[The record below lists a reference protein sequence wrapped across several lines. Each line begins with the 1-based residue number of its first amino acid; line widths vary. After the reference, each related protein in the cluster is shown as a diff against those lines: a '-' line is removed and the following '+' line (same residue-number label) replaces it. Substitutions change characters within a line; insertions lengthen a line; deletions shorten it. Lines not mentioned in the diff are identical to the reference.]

1 MANNSELLTQ
11 GFRITL
17 KTLVPYVVSE
27 LKSQYEDEWWT
38 KGVYAII
45 YDDHK
50 QDYPEKTS
58 DEDAIARMDVLLT
71 LKTIDQNWG
80 YFKKKLPREYK
91 SWVNEALA
99 ARNKWAHQ
107 SDEEFTDS
115 KTARALETMSLLCQ
129 PINVEAEA
137 ELQTLVR
144 TARYG
149 NEKGS
154 VAATPKKV
162 IVKVKR
168 PVSVSTPQYGNLKS
182 WRDVIWPHVD
192 VSEGRYKKA
201 EFAADLSQVINGK
214 ASSEYRDPVEFFN
227 RTYITTGMSNLLTQA
242 LERISGKGGEPV
254 VQLKTAFG
262 GGKTH
267 TMLALYHMFG
277 GRVSPENIPAL
288 KPLTDKVGLA
298 TIPKANIAV
307 LVGTALSKST
317 SRRPADMPGI
327 TINTLWGEMAYQ
339 LAKAAGDPSLYDI
352 VKEADKKGVNPGSAA
367 LTELFDK
374 SGSTLILLDELVAY
388 GRELYDKT
396 NLPAGT
402 YASFI
407 SFIQSLTEAADGSPR
422 CMVVASIPESD
433 MEVGGEYGQ
442 KTLEEIS
449 HHFGRKETIWKPVEA
464 SEGFEVVRRRLFMEC
479 QDIGARDAVCEAFF
493 KMYQDNPQD
502 FPVECRQLDYLER
515 MKQCYPIH
523 PEVFDRLYDDWA
535 TLEKFQRTRGVLR
548 LMAAVIN
555 NLWENGNADLLI
567 LPSSIPVCA
576 PFVKEELL
584 RYLDDSWNAI
594 VDNEIDGKKS
604 TPFKIDSKDPRFG
617 VVHACVK
624 VTRTLFFGSAPSSGT
639 NNRGIALNQMMLGC
653 TEPGDKL
660 FTYSDALNRL
670 VSTLSYLY
678 SGYGNYWFDTR
689 PTLRKMMEEKASR
702 VSDDEANDLIRSFT
716 KQTPKGR
723 VFKTVHI
730 CPSQSLDIPDEQES
744 RLVIL
749 DHLCCYTTEES
760 DDNEVRRKINDI
772 LSTRGSSPRIYK
784 NMLVF
789 CFADRKSVNSLIPD
803 AKKYIAWKQIDK
815 DKDDLEL
822 SNADKRTIADNL
834 TSSKSNLTTKIIS
847 AYSWVCDPRVSTS
860 NPKEF
865 ELTFEQ
871 LSTTDNI
878 VASCESK
885 FLQSEAIVN
894 KFSAMRLS
902 IDLQN
907 YIWKNSNHVEI
918 KELWKYYT
926 SYCYLT
932 RLMNFRVLEDA
943 IMEALRSHAYFAI
956 ADGIAPDGKY
966 VNLRWDA
973 DSISID
979 SSSFLVS
986 KFVAETI
993 LKDKETS
1000 ETVVVES
1007 ESMSAEEIVTSV
1019 PIQSPFSPFS
1029 TGGSSTASGGSKPT
1043 TKYKSFYLTKD
1054 INIVR
1059 FSRDVQRIYDEVI
1072 DKLQSVPN
1080 ARVKVSLEVHADF
1093 DSNSV
1098 DVNTKRSVEE
1108 NCTALGIDDFG
1119 FDE

>member
-17 KTLVPYVVSE
+17 KTLLPYVISE
-27 LKSQYEDEWWT
+27 LKSQYEDDWWN

-45 YDDHK
+45 HPNQK
-50 QDYPEKTS
+50 PDYPEQCS
-58 DEDAIARMDVLLT
+58 DEDATSRMDILLT
-71 LKTIDQNWG
+71 LKTIDQNWF

-91 SWVNEALA
+91 SWVNELISV
-99 ARNKWAHQ
+99 RNKWAHQ

-129 PINVEAEA
+129 PINADAEA
-137 ELQTLVR
+137 ELQALVR

-154 VAATPKKV
+154 IVAAPKKV
-162 IVKVKR
+162 VVKVKK
-168 PVSVSTPQYGNLKS
+168 PGIVAANQNGNLKS
-182 WRDVIWPHVD
+182 WRDVIWPHAD

-214 ASSEYRDPVEFFN
+214 ASFEYRDPVEFFG
-227 RTYITTGMSNLLTQA
+227 RTYITTGMSNLLIQA

-267 TMLALYHMFG
+267 TMLALYHMFS

-298 TIPKANIAV
+298 AIPKANIAV
-307 LVGTALSKST
+307 LVGTALNKSS

-374 SGSTLILLDELVAY
+374 SGPTLILMDELVAY

-442 KTLEEIS
+442 KTLEDLS

-464 SEGFEVVRRRLFMEC
+464 SEGFEVVRRRLFTEC
-479 QDIGARDAVCEAFF
+479 QDPSARDAVCEALF
-493 KMYQDNPQD
+493 KMYQENPQD

-555 NLWENGNADLLI
+555 NLWENGNEDLLI

-594 VDNEIDGKKS
+594 VDNEVDGKKS
-604 TPFKIDSKDPRFG
+604 TPFKIDSKELRFG
-617 VVHACVK
+617 VTQACVK
-624 VTRTLFFGSAPSSGT
+624 VTRTMFFGSAPSAGT
-639 NNRGIALNQMMLGC
+639 NNRGISLNQMMLGC
-653 TEPGDKL
+653 AEPGDKL

-670 VSTLSYLY
+670 ISTLSYLY

-702 VSDDEANDLIRSFT
+702 VSDDEANDLICSFI

-730 CPSQSLDIPDEQES
+730 CPSQSLDIPDEQEA

-749 DHLCCYTTEES
+749 DHLCCYTPEEGA
-760 DDNEVRRKINDI
+760 DNEVKHKINDI

-789 CFADRKSVNSLIPD
+789 CFADRKSVNALIPE
-803 AKKYIAWKQIDK
+803 AKKYIAWRQIDK

-822 SNADKRTIADNL
+822 SNADKRTIAENL
-834 TSSKSNLTTKIIS
+834 ATTKSNLVTKVIS
-847 AYSWVCDPRVSTS
+847 AYSWVCDPRVSTD

-865 ELTFEQ
+865 NLTFEQ

-878 VASCESK
+878 VTSCESK

-907 YIWKNSNHVEI
+907 YIWKNTDHVEI

-932 RLMNFRVLEDA
+932 RLMNYSVLEEA
-943 IMEALRSHAYFAI
+943 IMDALRSHAYFAI

-966 VNLRWDA
+966 VNLRWEA
-973 DSISID
+973 DSITIED
-979 SSSFLVS
+979 SSFLV
-986 KFVAETI
+986 KKTIAEPI
-993 LKDKETS
+993 IS
-1000 ETVVVES
+1000 EEKGSEGITPGNGTVVTYETKITTPVS
-1007 ESMSAEEIVTSV
+1007 
-1019 PIQSPFSPFS
+1019 SPFSPFS
-1029 TGGSSTASGGSKPT
+1029 TGGNSGASGGTKPT

-1059 FSRDVQRIYDEVI
+1059 FSRDVQRIYDEII

-1080 ARVKVSLEVHADF
+1080 AKVTVSLEVHADF
-1093 DSNSV
+1093 DSNKV